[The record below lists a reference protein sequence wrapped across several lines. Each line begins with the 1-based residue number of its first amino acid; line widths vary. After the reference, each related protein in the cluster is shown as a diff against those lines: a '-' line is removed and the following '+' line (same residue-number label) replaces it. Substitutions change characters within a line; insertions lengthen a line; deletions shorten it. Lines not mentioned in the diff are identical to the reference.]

1 MTAPVTEGPK
11 SDLRLWGR
19 LLRCAGLIERE
30 IRTRFRTEFDS
41 TLPRFDILAQLDRA
55 ADGRLSMGELS
66 ECLLVSNGNVTGVVN
81 RLAGQGYVIRSAAP
95 HDRRS
100 QLVKL
105 SPAGRRHFDAM
116 RRAHESWIEELLAPL
131 SETEKGALL
140 THLDGLR
147 RSLTDTQRDE
157 RTT

>member
-1 MTAPVTEGPK
+1 MTAPATEGRK
-11 SDLRLWGR
+11 TDLRLWVR
-19 LLRCAGLIERE
+19 LLRCASLIERE
-30 IRTRFRTEFDS
+30 VRTRFRTEFDS

-55 ADGRLSMGELS
+55 ADGLSMGELS
-66 ECLLVSNGNVTGVVN
+66 ERLLVSNGNVTGVVN
-81 RLAGQGYVIRSAAP
+81 RLAAQGYVIRSASP
-95 HDRRS
+95 RDRRS

-105 SPAGRRHFDAM
+105 SPAGRRHFDTM
-116 RRAHESWIEELLAPL
+116 RRAHESWIEELLGPL

-147 RSLTDTQRDE
+147 RSLTDTRTDE